1 MGKEE
6 GQHKVISEPIVGL
19 SGCSP
24 DGEWVLTNIA
34 SPKEES
40 SVVQVAYGLRQ
51 QGHVSL
57 CANCLPQW
65 SRDGRILYVLFRRR
79 VYAIQLSGGAMFP
92 KLPPGGITADNV
104 TTLPVVRTY
113 DYDDA
118 QASGLYHHSDNLAT
132 YAFYRATSSRN
143 IYRIP
148 LP

>member
-6 GQHKVISEPIVGL
+6 GQHKVISEPIVSL
-19 SGCSP
+19 NGCSP
-24 DGEWVLTNIA
+24 DGEWLLTNIA

-40 SVVQVAYGLRQ
+40 SVAQVAYGLRQ
-51 QGHVSL
+51 QGPVSL
-57 CANCLPQW
+57 CANCIPQW
-65 SRDGRILYVLFRRR
+65 SRDGRILYVIFGQT
-79 VYAIQLSGGAMFP
+79 YAIQLSGGAMFP
-92 KLPPGGITADNV
+92 KLPPGGITAENV

-113 DYDDA
+113 DEP
-118 QASGLYHHSDNLAT
+118 SVLYHSDNLFT